1 MGELDGIRNS
11 FTGQWYKGN
20 NVCWLSKIGEK
31 MKLDEI
37 KTKLNNYVGKSVLIK
52 YNLGRNKYEE
62 YEVKIKELYNNVFLV
77 ELENNINKEIKS
89 FSYNDVIT
97 KTIKINF

>member
-1 MGELDGIRNS
+1 
-11 FTGQWYKGN
+11 
-20 NVCWLSKIGEK
+20 

-62 YEVKIKELYNNVFLV
+62 YEAKIKELYNNVFLV

-89 FSYNDVIT
+89 FSYNDIIT

>member
-1 MGELDGIRNS
+1 
-11 FTGQWYKGN
+11 
-20 NVCWLSKIGEK
+20 

-62 YEVKIKELYNNVFLV
+62 YEAKIKELYNNVFLV
-77 ELENNINKEIKS
+77 ELENNINKELKS

>member
-1 MGELDGIRNS
+1 
-11 FTGQWYKGN
+11 
-20 NVCWLSKIGEK
+20 

-62 YEVKIKELYNNVFLV
+62 YEVKIKDHMARIKREA
-77 ELENNINKEIKS
+77 KEEQE
-89 FSYNDVIT
+89 T
-97 KTIKINF
+97 

>member
-1 MGELDGIRNS
+1 
-11 FTGQWYKGN
+11 
-20 NVCWLSKIGEK
+20 
-31 MKLDEI
+31 MKLNEI

-62 YEVKIKELYNNVFLV
+62 YEAKIKELYNNVFLV

>member
-1 MGELDGIRNS
+1 
-11 FTGQWYKGN
+11 
-20 NVCWLSKIGEK
+20 

-89 FSYNDVIT
+89 FSY
-97 KTIKINF
+97 IKVVRGWLWILF

>member
-1 MGELDGIRNS
+1 
-11 FTGQWYKGN
+11 
-20 NVCWLSKIGEK
+20 

-62 YEVKIKELYNNVFLV
+62 YEAKIKELTAAKSRCIPF
-77 ELENNINKEIKS
+77 EQENIGDTCVCCGRPATKM
-89 FSYNDVIT
+89 VIWGRQY
-97 KTIKINF
+97 